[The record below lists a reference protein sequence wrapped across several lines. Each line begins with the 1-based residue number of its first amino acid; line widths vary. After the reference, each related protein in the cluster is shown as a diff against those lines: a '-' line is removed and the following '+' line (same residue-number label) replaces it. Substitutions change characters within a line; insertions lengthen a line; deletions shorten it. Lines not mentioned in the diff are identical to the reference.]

1 MKENIDPRLYEV
13 ADWLNSATEEE
24 QRWSRYIWLW
34 FQDHIQREEKLSYL
48 WKANF
53 VNEVLEEDIFPIII
67 TYLARKPLPAFLE
80 CGDGALLVAEPG
92 SDLTPG
98 QPGPSVS
105 YWTDSQMRLLLDFDE
120 IISDPP
126 DMPTEGSCKKVAW
139 FILLCCQLWNDRLLD
154 ITRCSPRLRHCPE
167 CKKWFI
173 ASKTNQTYCT
183 YNRGECREV
192 ALRGR
197 AGEQSE
203 RRERYKQD
211 QKQKMKKLRE
221 VKRKLK
227 EQQRRAK
234 VEAALQEL
242 RNSKRHKL

>member
-1 MKENIDPRLYEV
+1 MNENIDPRLYEV
-13 ADWLNSATEEE
+13 ADWLNSATEGE

-34 FQDHIQREEKLSYL
+34 FQDHIQREEKVSDH
-48 WKANF
+48 WKVYF
-53 VNEVLEEDIFPIII
+53 VNEVLGEDIYPMIIA
-67 TYLARKPLPAFLE
+67 YLAGEPLPAFLE
-80 CGDGALLVAEPG
+80 GESRVIVVEPDADWPGGPPG
-92 SDLTPG
+92 SSKP
-98 QPGPSVS
+98 

-120 IISDPP
+120 LISDLPEI
-126 DMPTEGSCKKVAW
+126 PTEESCKKLARFV
-139 FILLCCQLWNDRLLD
+139 ILCCQLWNDGLLD
-154 ITRCSPRLRHCPE
+154 ITRCSPRLRQCSE

-173 ASKTNQTYCT
+173 ASKTSQIYCT

-203 RRERYKQD
+203 RRERYKQA

-221 VKRKLK
+221 VKRKIK
-227 EQQRRAK
+227 ERQRRAK